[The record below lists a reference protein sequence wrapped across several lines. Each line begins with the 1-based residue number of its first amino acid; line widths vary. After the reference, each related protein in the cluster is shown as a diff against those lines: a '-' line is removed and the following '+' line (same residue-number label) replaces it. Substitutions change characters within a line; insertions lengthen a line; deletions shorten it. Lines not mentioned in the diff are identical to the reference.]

1 MQGIDVSSHDR
12 WPFKESTEDCY
23 NESDFV
29 IVKATQGTDYEN
41 PYFRPAIDRAI
52 GDGKLVGAYHYAN
65 GGDAEAEARHF
76 RDVISGYIG
85 TAVPCVDWEAMIG
98 AQTRN
103 PSWENTEWVR
113 CFVNAYHE
121 MTGTWP
127 MIYVQA
133 SAIWQVANCRP
144 DCPLWV
150 AGYRS
155 DEPTWDVP
163 GFAWSIDPWNSY
175 AIWQFTSGHESTDR
189 NTSNLSPDEWK
200 HMAESLESVNQRLRK
215 MVDDGIWWVEH
226 GNLGYD
232 QGDRDSWVNSGYQ
245 TGTEVDCSS
254 FVVGLLRKHGFDV
267 GDASWTGNMREELCA
282 HGWKVVPNDGNPQ
295 LGDILLN
302 DGRHTAMSCGD
313 GTMIQAS
320 RGEEGHRVRGGEPG
334 DQDDYETNH
343 SPYRDYPWDCYL
355 RYHGSGSVKPNNF
368 IDVDGYLGPK
378 TARAM
383 QMVFCGQ
390 DFGDHKISSQPFA
403 VRQFWPSNT
412 GGFEWCSGAEGSLT
426 IKAMQ
431 ERIGVDDDGYA
442 GPDTTTALQQHLMDE
457 GYDVGSFGDDSYI
470 GHDSCWALQCYL
482 NDRL

>member
-1 MQGIDVSSHDR
+1 MQGIDVSNHDR
-12 WPFKESTEDCY
+12 WPFKESTEECY

-29 IVKATQGTDYEN
+29 IVKATQGTGYEN
-41 PYFRPAIDRAI
+41 PLFRPAIDRAI
-52 GDGKLVGAYHYAN
+52 GDGKLVGAYHYAS
-65 GGDAEAEARHF
+65 GGDAEAEAHHF
-76 RDVISGYIG
+76 HDVISDYIG
-85 TAVPCVDWEAMIG
+85 TAIPCVDWESI
-98 AQTRN
+98 QN
-103 PSWENTEWVR
+103 SSWENTEWVR
-113 CFVNAYHE
+113 HFVDAYHD

-133 SAIWQVANCRP
+133 SAIWQVANCHP

-163 GFAWSIDPWNSY
+163 GFIWSTNPWDGY

-189 NTSNLSPDEWK
+189 NTSNLSAEDWQR
-200 HMAESLESVNQRLRK
+200 MAESSESIDRRLRE

-232 QGDRDSWVNSGYQ
+232 QGDRDSWANSGYQ

-282 HGWKVVPNDGNPQ
+282 HGWEVVPNDGNPQ

-302 DGRHTAMSCGD
+302 DGHHTAMSCGD

-320 RGEEGHRVRGGEPG
+320 RGEAGHRVRGGEPG

-343 SPYRDYPWDCYL
+343 SPYKDYPWDCYL
-355 RYHGSGSVKPNNF
+355 RYRGGGQTEPDNSIP
-368 IDVDGYLGPK
+368 VDGDLGPK

-390 DFGDHKISSQPFA
+390 DFGDRKISSQPFA
-403 VRQFWPSNT
+403 VQPFWPSNA

-442 GPDTTTALQQHLMDE
+442 GPDTTTALQRHLMDE
-457 GYDVGSFGDDSYI
+457 GYDIGPSGDDSYI

>member
-1 MQGIDVSSHDR
+1 MRGIDVSSHDR
-12 WPFKESTEDCY
+12 WPFKESTEECY

-29 IVKATQGTDYEN
+29 IVKATQGTGYEN
-41 PYFRPAIDRAI
+41 PHFRPAIDRAI
-52 GDGKLVGAYHYAN
+52 GDGKLVGAYHYAG

-76 RDVISGYIG
+76 RDVISDYIG

-98 AQTRN
+98 AQARN
-103 PSWENTEWVR
+103 PSWGDTDWVR
-113 CFVNAYHE
+113 RFADAYHG

-127 MIYVQA
+127 MVYVQA
-133 SAIWQVANCRP
+133 SAIWQVASCHP

-155 DEPTWDVP
+155 DDATWDVP
-163 GFAWSIDPWNSY
+163 GFAWGTDPWDGY
-175 AIWQFTSGHESTDR
+175 AVWQFTSGHETTDR
-189 NTSNLSPDEWK
+189 NVSDLTRADWAR
-200 HMAESLESVNQRLRK
+200 MAESSESVGRRLRE
-215 MVDDGIWWVEH
+215 MVEDGVWWVEH

-232 QGDRDSWVNSGYQ
+232 QGDRDSWVDSGYQ

-254 FVVGLLRKHGFDV
+254 FVIGLLRKHGFDV

-282 HGWKVVPNDGNPQ
+282 HGWAVVPNDGNPQ

-302 DGRHTAMSCGD
+302 DGHHTAISCGD

-355 RYHGSGSVKPNNF
+355 RYGGGPDAGGTS
-368 IDVDGYLGPK
+368 IDVDGDLGPR

-383 QMVFCGQ
+383 QVVFCGQ
-390 DFGDHKISSQPFA
+390 DFGDRVISSQPLA
-403 VRQFWPSNT
+403 VRPLWPSDS
-412 GGFEWCSGAEGSLT
+412 GGIEWRSPAEGSLT
-426 IKAMQ
+426 IAAMQ
-431 ERIGVDDDGYA
+431 RAVGVDDDGFA
-442 GPDTTTALQQHLMDE
+442 GPDTTQALQRHLMAN
-457 GYDVGSFGDDSYI
+457 GYDVGPSGDDGYI
-470 GHDSCWALQCYL
+470 GHDSCRALQRYL